1 MRFAMTD
8 EFDLRLRPARD
19 DDLDTL
25 LGFEQQVVE
34 AERPF
39 NEAIRK
45 TDVTYYDLPSL
56 LDDPDVSLQVA
67 EIDGR
72 VIGCGYARL
81 EPARQA
87 LAHDSQ
93 VTFGFMYVEPDFRG
107 RGVSAKIMESLFEW
121 GNERGVQHFSL
132 SVYAGNR
139 SAIRAYE
146 KAGFEPG
153 LVEMNLHKPD

>member
-1 MRFAMTD
+1 MSH
-8 EFDLRLRPARD
+8 ELNLIPRPALD
-19 DDLDTL
+19 ADLDIL
-25 LGFEQQVVE
+25 LEFEQQVVE
-34 AERPF
+34 AERPY
-39 NEAIRK
+39 NDAIRK
-45 TDVTYYDLPSL
+45 SDVTYYDLPAL

-81 EPARQA
+81 ESARQA
-87 LAHDSQ
+87 LAHDRQ
-93 VTFGFMYVEPDFRG
+93 ATFGFMYVEPEFRG

-121 GNERGVQHFSL
+121 GRERGVRHFSL

-153 LVEMNLHKPD
+153 LVEMNLRKPD